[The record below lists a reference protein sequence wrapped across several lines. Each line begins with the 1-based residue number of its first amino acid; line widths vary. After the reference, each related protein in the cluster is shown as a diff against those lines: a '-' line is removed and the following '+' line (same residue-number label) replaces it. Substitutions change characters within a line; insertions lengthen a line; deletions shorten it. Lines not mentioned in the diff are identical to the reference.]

1 METSRK
7 NDKATQLAHK
17 AVEAMSPGALYAFV
31 VVAKNLKTGVFWGF
45 TDLNSV
51 KEHVNEIKSDPNLK
65 VRKVGEKDCIVEV
78 QPDYVLKNIVTVAP
92 DAFSQ
97 QDLNK
102 MQKNMGE
109 AYVQF
114 EKFLCNKGIAQ
125 EGFGSTIGIYST
137 NNVTSISYKG
147 IAFPAFRLNMEMAL
161 NILAEC
167 GYLVKVGGQLVPAQ
181 QAMQMGEALWKSTKF
196 SPTKTGIF
204 INIKSGLSSAQL
216 KEVKKCIDARYKTK

>member
-1 METSRK
+1 MENNRRD
-7 NDKATQLAHK
+7 DKATALAKK
-17 AVEAMSPGALYAFV
+17 ALETMSPGALYAFT

-45 TDLNSV
+45 TDLNSI
-51 KEHVNEIKSDPNLK
+51 KEHISEIKSDSNLK
-65 VRKVGEKDCIVEV
+65 VRKVSEKDCIVEV

-97 QDLNK
+97 QDLAK

-109 AYVQF
+109 AVVSF

-125 EGFGSTIGIYST
+125 EGFGSTIGIYCV

-147 IAFPAFRLNMEMAL
+147 MAFPAFRLNMEMTL
-161 NILAEC
+161 NLLAEC
-167 GYLVKVGGQLVPAQ
+167 GYLIKVGGQFVPAT
-181 QAMQMGEALWKSTKF
+181 QAMQAGEALWRSTKF

-204 INIKSGLSSAQL
+204 INVKSGHTKDQL
-216 KEVKKCIDARYKTK
+216 KEVKKRLDAKYGK

>member
-1 METSRK
+1 MENNRK
-7 NDKATQLAHK
+7 ADKATQAAHR
-17 AVEAMSPGALYAFV
+17 AIASMSPGALYAFL

-45 TDLNSV
+45 TD
-51 KEHVNEIKSDPNLK
+51 IKSVQEHASDIKGDPNVK
-65 VRKVGEKDCIVEV
+65 VRKVGEKDCIVEI
-78 QPDYVLKNIVTVAP
+78 QPDYVINNIVNVAP
-92 DAFSQ
+92 ESFSQ
-97 QDLNK
+97 QDLAK

-125 EGFGSTIGIYST
+125 EGFGSTIGIYCT
-137 NNVTSISYKG
+137 NNVTAIAYKG
-147 IAFPAFRLNMEMAL
+147 IAFPAFRLNMEMTM

-167 GYLVKVGGQLVPAQ
+167 GYMVKVEGQFVPAQ
-181 QAMQMGEALWKSTKF
+181 QAMQMGEKLWKSTKF

-216 KEVKKCIDARYKTK
+216 KELKKQIDKKYK